1 MSANGNNQEA
11 IRSLFNLIDQTEY
24 VENGTSPNLMGTF
37 GVTNEAK
44 CYIKETPL
52 DCGETE
58 IQLYEKETHRPVTI
72 KLEGDESQR
81 HFTDF
86 LTVMYGE
93 RHQFT
98 ALTSPTDMKDYIGV
112 SGTRLVD
119 SNSEIAFADD
129 HRLSYLIK

>member
-1 MSANGNNQEA
+1 MSANGNDRET

-24 VENGTSPNLMGTF
+24 AENGTSPNLTGTL

-52 DCGETE
+52 DGGGVEL
-58 IQLYEKETHRPVTI
+58 QLYEKETHRPVTI

-86 LTVMYGE
+86 LT
-93 RHQFT
+93 
-98 ALTSPTDMKDYIGV
+98 SPTDVKDYIGV
-112 SGTRLVD
+112 TGTRLMD
-119 SNSEIAFADD
+119 SKSEIIFDDD

>member
-1 MSANGNNQEA
+1 MSANGNDRET

-24 VENGTSPNLMGTF
+24 AENGTSPNLTGTL

-52 DCGETE
+52 DGGGVEL
-58 IQLYEKETHRPVTI
+58 QLYEKETHRPVTI

-86 LTVMYGE
+86 LTVMYGD
-93 RHQFT
+93 RHLFT
-98 ALTSPTDMKDYIGV
+98 ALTSPTDVKDYIGV
-112 SGTRLVD
+112 TGTRLMD
-119 SNSEIAFADD
+119 SKSEIIFDDD

>member
-1 MSANGNNQEA
+1 MSANGNDRET

-24 VENGTSPNLMGTF
+24 AENGTSPNLTGTL

-52 DCGETE
+52 DGGGVEL
-58 IQLYEKETHRPVTI
+58 QLYEKETHRPVTI

-86 LTVMYGE
+86 LT
-93 RHQFT
+93 
-98 ALTSPTDMKDYIGV
+98 SPTDVKDYIGV
-112 SGTRLVD
+112 TGTRLMD
-119 SNSEIAFADD
+119 SESEIIFDDD